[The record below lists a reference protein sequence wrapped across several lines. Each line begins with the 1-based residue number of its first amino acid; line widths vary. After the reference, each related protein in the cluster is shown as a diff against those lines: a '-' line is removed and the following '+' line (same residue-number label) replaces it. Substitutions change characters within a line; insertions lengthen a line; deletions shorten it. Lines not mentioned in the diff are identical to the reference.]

1 MVTTPL
7 GHLGDQS
14 QLLRV
19 AMVQLHHLS
28 HLIMSDRYIMTILF
42 QSEKCNIGLQSFVI
56 VFVCTTEPIVS
67 ILP

>member
-56 VFVCTTEPIVS
+56 VFVCTIEPILS
-67 ILP
+67 IFP

>member
-7 GHLGDQS
+7 GHLGDRS
-14 QLLRV
+14 QLQLV

-56 VFVCTTEPIVS
+56 VFVCTIEPILS
-67 ILP
+67 IFT

>member
-7 GHLGDQS
+7 GHLGDRS
-14 QLLRV
+14 RLLRV

-56 VFVCTTEPIVS
+56 ALVCTTHPV
-67 ILP
+67 